1 MTAISSCYAFFMD
14 NFFDFDPNIS
24 LHYKLIA
31 NCRLLFKIAGAANFT
46 IKATV

>member
-14 NFFDFDPNIS
+14 DFFDFDPNIS
-24 LHYKLIA
+24 SDYKLIA
-31 NCRLLFKIAGAANFT
+31 NCRILLEIAETANFT